1 MNLTITL
8 AQILAFRP
16 CAPRTEA
23 AIRQFGRR
31 PDPDEVIP
39 LVALVD
45 AGLSIDDLCRIL
57 ARTHR
62 PLLVGWATDCAE
74 HKIEYAES
82 LLGDFEACRPGD
94 LRPRNAI
101 IAARLCIAGVRD
113 GVGIDE
119 MRRRRAAAYAAAYAA
134 AADAADADAADAAA
148 YAADAA
154 AYAADAVR
162 KEHRDWCRARLRE
175 YLSDPVAAR

>member
-1 MNLTITL
+1 MTLTVTL

-16 CAPRTEA
+16 CIPRTEA

-45 AGLSIDDLCRIL
+45 AGLSIDDLCWIL

-74 HKIEYAES
+74 HKIEYAEA
-82 LLGDFEACRPGD
+82 LLGDFESRRPD
-94 LRPRNAI
+94 DSRPRDAI
-101 IAARLCIAGVRD
+101 IAARLCIAGIRD
-113 GVGIDE
+113 GVGIY
-119 MRRRRAAAYAAAYAA
+119 RRSQHH
-134 AADAADADAADAAA
+134 
-148 YAADAA
+148 
-154 AYAADAVR
+154 
-162 KEHRDWCRARLRE
+162 HRTGH
-175 YLSDPVAAR
+175 SVDPQPQFLD

>member
-31 PDPDEVIP
+31 PDPDEAIP

-62 PLLVGWATDCAE
+62 PLLIGWATDCAE

-119 MRRRRAAAYAAAYAA
+119 MRRRR
-134 AADAADADAADAAA
+134 DAAA

-154 AYAADAVR
+154 DAR
-162 KEHRDWCRARLRE
+162 KQSQQAKIGRAH
-175 YLSDPVAAR
+175 V